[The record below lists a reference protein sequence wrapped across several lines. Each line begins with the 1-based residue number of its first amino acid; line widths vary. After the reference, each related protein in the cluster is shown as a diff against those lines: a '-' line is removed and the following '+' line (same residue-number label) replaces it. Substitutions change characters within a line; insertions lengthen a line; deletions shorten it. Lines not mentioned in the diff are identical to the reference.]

1 MQPEEE
7 IMKPVRS
14 RIHSEVMEQT
24 IKPALP
30 MWKLVPTHDENGQ
43 MLTDFMMLLP
53 KLRQQPQAY
62 IERTVLTIEAVL
74 ACYREVVFADVNL
87 AINVLWVSLRHRTG
101 AVLEIAGAIRTRV
114 PEALL
119 VGHYTGRET

>member
-1 MQPEEE
+1 
-7 IMKPVRS
+7 MKPVKTRS
-14 RIHSEVMEQT
+14 QAGLIEQT

-30 MWKLVPTHDENGQ
+30 MWKVVPTHDEDGK
-43 MLTDFMMLLP
+43 LLSDFMMLLP
-53 KLRQQPQAY
+53 KLRQQPKDY

-74 ACYREVVFADVNL
+74 SCYREVVFADVNIS
-87 AINVLWVSLRHRTG
+87 INVLWVSLRHRSG
-101 AVLEIAGAIRTRV
+101 LVLEIAGAIRTRV

>member
-1 MQPEEE
+1 
-7 IMKPVRS
+7 MKPVRS
-14 RIHSEVMEQT
+14 RTCSALIEQT

-30 MWKLVPTHDENGQ
+30 MWKVVPTHDENGK

-53 KLRQQPQAY
+53 KLRQQPKDY
-62 IERTVLTIEAVL
+62 IERTVLAIEAVL

-87 AINVLWVSLRHRTG
+87 SINVLWVSLRHRSG
-101 AVLEIAGAIRTRV
+101 LVLEIAGAIRTRV

-119 VGHYTGRET
+119 VGHNVGRGA